1 MIMVT
6 RIEGDVVI
14 EDERE
19 SRRTIM
25 HEHGWTRVNRSG

>member
-14 EDERE
+14 EDERG
-19 SRRTIM
+19 SMRRIM